1 MARKIITEKDR
12 KNKRKKIF
20 FMIVLFLAVL
30 AIGGFCIWKFVINKS
45 SPSAAVIKVLD
56 NSLEEYGYLL
66 NDKDSKYF
74 KNEYDELKKILQSSE
89 INEEQYVTKIAR
101 LFVIDLYTLS
111 TKMNKYD
118 VGGTEFYFAN
128 KKAMLEQKAMDTL
141 YSTIADNTYGDRK
154 QELPEIN
161 NVETISTEKTTY
173 NLNDE
178 KVDAYLVKLK
188 WTYVKDMGYDK
199 EASIILCKENDK
211 RWSVVD
217 LQPTLN
223 PKYQN
228 KTS

>member
-1 MARKIITEKDR
+1 
-12 KNKRKKIF
+12 
-20 FMIVLFLAVL
+20 
-30 AIGGFCIWKFVINKS
+30 
-45 SPSAAVIKVLD
+45 
-56 NSLEEYGYLL
+56 
-66 NDKDSKYF
+66 
-74 KNEYDELKKILQSSE
+74 
-89 INEEQYVTKIAR
+89 
-101 LFVIDLYTLS
+101 
-111 TKMNKYD
+111 MNKYD